1 MNTPNYY
8 NPDDDLDRFMAD
20 ESPWERL
27 TRWGFAI
34 VASLLINAAIV
45 AIVNK
50 MSRGLLFDW
59 LF

>member
-1 MNTPNYY
+1 MNTPNYH
-8 NPDDDLDRFMAD
+8 NPDDDLDRFMAA
-20 ESPWERL
+20 ETPCEKF

-34 VASLLINAAIV
+34 VVSLVINAAIV